1 MLAVQSC
8 PTLCG
13 PMDCSP
19 PGSSVMGFSR
29 QEHRSGLPCPPPG
42 DLPEP
47 GIEPSSA
54 ALRADSLP
62 SEPKKK
68 KVYLKEKC

>member
-1 MLAVQSC
+1 
-8 PTLCG
+8 
-13 PMDCSP
+13 
-19 PGSSVMGFSR
+19 MGFSR

-47 GIEPSSA
+47 GIGPSSA
-54 ALRADSLP
+54 ALRAGSLP

-68 KVYLKEKC
+68 KKCILERKMLMKYVLGEASYKTVSAV